1 MYALEGD
8 TVFGL
13 RRCAAAGSTTH
24 KSHVQSVSLGAEV
37 TQGQSGALV

>member
-13 RRCAAAGSTTH
+13 RRCAAAGATH
-24 KSHVQSVSLGAEV
+24 KTHVQSVSLGTEV